1 MNSTNL
7 VQLAIDGR
15 IAQVTMNR
23 PDRRNALNA
32 EMVTGLIDALES
44 VRNHDE
50 VRVVILRGEGKAFSA
65 GADLDAL
72 RKMQSASSLE
82 NMDDSRR
89 LSELFDVIHHFPLP
103 VIARVHGHAIAGGCG
118 LASACDVALVARG
131 AKLGFT
137 EVRIGFVP
145 AIVLVFLR
153 HRIGEANLRRL
164 LLAGELIE
172 ADEAERIGLIAK
184 AVDAADL
191 DEEIEALSQ
200 SIAAETSKS
209 AVSLTKQMLAS
220 VPGMGYSEALEYA
233 VQMNAFARGTDDC
246 RAGIQAFLDKS
257 DPPWRT
263 K

>member
-7 VQLAIDGR
+7 VHVAIDGR
-15 IAQVTMNR
+15 VARVTMNR
-23 PDRRNALNA
+23 PDRRNALNP
-32 EMVTGLIDALES
+32 EMVAGLINAFEN
-44 VRNHDE
+44 VRKQDE

-72 RKMQSASSLE
+72 RTMQSASPID

-89 LSELFDVIHHFPLP
+89 LSEVFDLIHHFPLP

-172 ADEAERIGLIAK
+172 ADEAERIGLIAE
-184 AVDAADL
+184 AVDAQELDDRVDALARTIAD
-191 DEEIEALSQ
+191 D
-200 SIAAETSKS
+200 TSRS
-209 AVSLTKQMLAS
+209 AVQLTKQMLAS
-220 VPGMGYSEALEYA
+220 VPGMGYREALEYA
-233 VQMNAFARGTDDC
+233 VHMNAFARGTDDC